1 MSAKSADGDRPRPTS
16 DRRPILPSV
25 AALALF
31 AIAGVGGVWATDDYF
46 GHGYRVS
53 WEAEHE
59 EEMVPVTTTVEHR
72 PAFANEHRPISRVVE
87 AWDYDEFGVPEHLF
101 RFHATF
107 EATLTVP
114 EGGRYL
120 RADGSGDADVFVD
133 HQKVGET
140 TLLEA
145 GDHSLRI
152 AWRGD
157 FRRATHFRLL
167 WNPEENEF
175 RRVPAQA
182 LRPWG
187 SAAAVE
193 RIAAD
198 VAVGVLA
205 LLLAIGVVVCL
216 RTRDRGARGRRWAAL
231 ALACVAL
238 WGLGLR
244 SWDYAAMPAFEE
256 NGDELF
262 AAWNGHSLLTE
273 GRTVGWSLWPEFY
286 GNMVEHEALPY
297 WGMRPWQLIRPYLEH
312 PPLLHLLAGGAAR
325 LGGAQHFSHA
335 KLTHT
340 RLVPILLFLPTL
352 WLIYAIG
359 VRLLRRRL
367 GPVLGALLYAGL
379 PLIALQT
386 RVVKEEVLLVPMT
399 LASIWLYLRWRDDG
413 ERTKHLVLAGLVAAA
428 CVMVKLP
435 GAFFVPALIMVA
447 IADRRGHAVRT
458 LVLTG
463 ALGAIALVA
472 YAAIIDWDLFWF
484 TTRKQAT
491 LRAIHWDIF
500 ARLFTDPHINH
511 NKVGEG
517 TLLFLWFG
525 YVATAWRLP
534 RPTRAA
540 FIVPPLLYL
549 LMIGIS
555 SGNWTYGWYLMP
567 VYPFLCLGAG
577 ELLAETWRRPSF
589 LAGLLIVALL
599 TLYLLNF
606 TVVDIHVQRLQSL
619 LPATRR
625 FVTWVCLGLVLPFLA
640 AGVFRGALSRGL
652 ARLSLVACLLTTLAA
667 GAIFVARY
675 DVVYETH
682 RDLDRMEFYDN

>member
-1 MSAKSADGDRPRPTS
+1 MSAKGATEGRPRPALART
-16 DRRPILPSV
+16 PLLPSLV
-25 AALALF
+25 VLVLVALAG
-31 AIAGVGGVWATDDYF
+31 AGGVWAADDYF
-46 GHGYRVS
+46 GHGFRIS

-59 EEMVPVTTTVEHR
+59 GAMVPVTTTLEHR
-72 PAFANEHRPISRVVE
+72 PIFANEHRPISRVVE
-87 AWDYDEFGVPEHLF
+87 GWDYDEFGVPHRLF

-120 RADGSGDADVFVD
+120 RVEGTGDSDIFVD
-133 HQKVGET
+133 DERVGET
-140 TLLEA
+140 SLLAA
-145 GDHSLRI
+145 GDHYLRI

-157 FRRATHFRLL
+157 FRRETHFRLR
-167 WNPEENEF
+167 WNPEENTF
-175 RRVPAQA
+175 RNVPASA
-182 LRPWG
+182 LRPTG
-187 SAAAVE
+187 PAAATE

-198 VAVGVLA
+198 VSVGALA
-205 LLLAIGVVVCL
+205 LLLAFAVVVCV
-216 RTRDRGARGRRWAAL
+216 RTRDRSSRQRRWAAV

-238 WGLGLR
+238 WGVGLR
-244 SWDYAAMPAFEE
+244 SWDYAVMPAFEE

-262 AAWNGHSLLTE
+262 AAWNGHSIITE

-286 GNMVEHEALPY
+286 GNMVEHETLPY
-297 WGMRPWQLIRPYLEH
+297 WGMRPWRLIRPYLEH
-312 PPLLHLLAGGAAR
+312 PPLLHLLVGAAAK

-335 KLTHT
+335 KLSHT
-340 RLVPILLFLPTL
+340 RIVPIVLFVPTL

-367 GPVLGALLYAGL
+367 GAVFGALLYAGL

-386 RVVKEEVLLVPMT
+386 RVVKEEVLLVLMS

-413 ERTKHLVLAGLVAAA
+413 ERTRHLVLAGLLAAA

-447 IADRRGHAVRT
+447 IADRRGHAVKT

-463 ALGAIALVA
+463 ALGALALLA
-472 YAAIIDWDLFWF
+472 YAALIDWDLFWF

-500 ARLFTDPHINH
+500 SRLFTDPHINH

-534 RPTRAA
+534 QSTRAA
-540 FIVPPLLYL
+540 FVVPPILYL

-577 ELLAETWRRPSF
+577 ELLAQTWRRPNF
-589 LAGLLIVALL
+589 LAGLLIVGLL

-606 TVVDIHVQRLQSL
+606 TVVDIHQQRVESL
-619 LPATRR
+619 LPSSRR
-625 FVTWVCLGLVLPFLA
+625 LVTWVCLGLVGPFLA
-640 AGVFRGALSRGL
+640 AGVLRGSLSRGL
-652 ARLSLVACLLTTLAA
+652 ARLSLVACLATTLAA